1 MSVRRKGRDMSF
13 EPSNNIDLPAA
24 SDAAPA
30 ISVSAAELTVA
41 MPPKETPRKR
51 YAAPSA
57 PRVMQFMR
65 APADKA

>member
-1 MSVRRKGRDMSF
+1 MTL
-13 EPSNNIDLPAA
+13 ENTTNIELPSDDTAHVTA
-24 SDAAPA
+24 E
-30 ISVSAAELTVA
+30 VAAEPVRSVVA
-41 MPPKETPRKR
+41 TPPREPPRKR

>member
-1 MSVRRKGRDMSF
+1 MTL
-13 EPSNNIDLPAA
+13 ENTTNIELPSDDTAHVTA
-24 SDAAPA
+24 E
-30 ISVSAAELTVA
+30 VAAEPARAVVA
-41 MPPKETPRKR
+41 TPPREPPRKR

>member
-1 MSVRRKGRDMSF
+1 MTL
-13 EPSNNIDLPAA
+13 ENTTNIELR
-24 SDAAPA
+24 SDDTAQVTAE
-30 ISVSAAELTVA
+30 VAAEPVRAVVA
-41 MPPKETPRKR
+41 TPPGEPPRKR

>member
-1 MSVRRKGRDMSF
+1 MTLDNTMNIELPSDDTAHAAA
-13 EPSNNIDLPAA
+13 EP
-24 SDAAPA
+24 
-30 ISVSAAELTVA
+30 VMTSAAT
-41 MPPKETPRKR
+41 PPKEPPRKR

>member
-1 MSVRRKGRDMSF
+1 MTL
-13 EPSNNIDLPAA
+13 ENTTNIELPAA
-24 SDAAPA
+24 DTLHVA
-30 ISVSAAELTVA
+30 AAEAAMTALIAVA
-41 MPPKETPRKR
+41 TPPREPPRKR